1 MLTAETAMRWLSAG
15 YIDHYVCENCHG
27 IHLSELQELEGVLES
42 RLFVEQEGA
51 LLTTEIE
58 LRPTSLLVLM
68 ADLGRLN
75 MNYPSLK
82 VFVDIVDDNLPRL
95 IVAHYLHTQAGLDE
109 APFIWIVQQTVM
121 ATQQLLFEVAE
132 LGFLMPDDE
141 PLKTPL
147 AVH

>member
-1 MLTAETAMRWLSAG
+1 MLTAETAMRWLSAS
-15 YIDHYVCENCHG
+15 YIEHYVCENCHG

-51 LLTTEIE
+51 LLTSEIE
-58 LRPTSLLVLM
+58 IRPTALLVLV
-68 ADLGRLN
+68 AELGRLN

-95 IVAHYLHTQAGLDE
+95 IVADYMHTQAGLDE
-109 APFIWIVQQTVM
+109 SQFTWIVQQTVM
-121 ATQQLLFEVAE
+121 ATQQLLFEIGE
-132 LGFLMPDDE
+132 LGFLMHDE
-141 PLKTPL
+141 EPSKLPS

>member
-1 MLTAETAMRWLSAG
+1 MRWLSAS
-15 YIDHYVCENCHG
+15 YIEHYVCENCHG
-27 IHLSELQELEGVLES
+27 IHFSELQALEGVLES

-51 LLTTEIE
+51 LLTSEIE
-58 LRPTSLLVLM
+58 IRPTALLVLM
-68 ADLGRLN
+68 AELGRLN

-95 IVAHYLHTQAGLDE
+95 IVAHYLHTQVGMSE
-109 APFIWIVQQTVM
+109 QQFIWIMQQTMM
-121 ATQQLLFEVAE
+121 ATQQLLLEIEE
-132 LGFLMPDDE
+132 LGFLMQDDE

>member
-1 MLTAETAMRWLSAG
+1 MRWLMAG
-15 YIDHYVCENCHG
+15 HIDHYICENCHG

-42 RLFVEQEGA
+42 RLFVEHEDA
-51 LLTTEIE
+51 ILTTEVEI
-58 LRPTSLLVLM
+58 RPTALLMLV

-95 IVAHYLHTQAGLDE
+95 IVADYLHTQAGME
-109 APFIWIVQQTVM
+109 QHQFQWIVQQTMM
-121 ATQQLLFEVAE
+121 ATQQLVQELAE
-132 LGFLMPDDE
+132 LGYLMQDE
-141 PLKTPL
+141 PQKSPS

>member
-15 YIDHYVCENCHG
+15 YIEHYVCENCHG

-51 LLTTEIE
+51 LLTSEIE
-58 LRPTSLLVLM
+58 IRPTALLVLV

-75 MNYPSLK
+75 MNYPNLK

-95 IVAHYLHTQAGLDE
+95 IVADYMHTQAGLDQ
-109 APFIWIVQQTVM
+109 AQFTWIVQQTVI
-121 ATQQLLFEVAE
+121 ATQQLLFEVGE
-132 LGFLMPDDE
+132 LGFLMQDE
-141 PLKTPL
+141 EPTKSSS

>member
-15 YIDHYVCENCHG
+15 YIEHYVCENCHG

-51 LLTTEIE
+51 LLTSEIE
-58 LRPTSLLVLM
+58 IRPTALLVLV

-75 MNYPSLK
+75 MNYPNLK

-95 IVAHYLHTQAGLDE
+95 IVADYMHTQAGIDQGQ
-109 APFIWIVQQTVM
+109 FTWIVQQTVI
-121 ATQQLLFEVAE
+121 ATQQLLFEINE
-132 LGFLMPDDE
+132 LGFLMQDE
-141 PLKTPL
+141 EPSLPTS

>member
-1 MLTAETAMRWLSAG
+1 MLTAETAMRWLSAS
-15 YIDHYVCENCHG
+15 YIEHYVCENCHG

-51 LLTTEIE
+51 LLTSEIE
-58 LRPTSLLVLM
+58 IRPTALLVLV
-68 ADLGRLN
+68 AELGRLN

-95 IVAHYLHTQAGLDE
+95 IVADYMHTQAGLDE
-109 APFIWIVQQTVM
+109 SQFTWIVQQTVM
-121 ATQQLLFEVAE
+121 ATQQLLFEIGE
-132 LGFLMPDDE
+132 LGFLMQDE
-141 PLKTPL
+141 EPSKFPS

>member
-1 MLTAETAMRWLSAG
+1 MRWLSAG
-15 YIDHYVCENCHG
+15 YIEHYVCENCHG

-51 LLTTEIE
+51 LLTSEIE
-58 LRPTSLLVLM
+58 IRPTALLVLV

-75 MNYPSLK
+75 MNYPGLK

-95 IVAHYLHTQAGLDE
+95 IVADYLHTQAGIDE
-109 APFIWIVQQTVM
+109 SQFIWIVQQTVM
-121 ATQQLLFEVAE
+121 ATQQLLFEIGE
-132 LGFLMPDDE
+132 LGFLMQDDE
-141 PLKTPL
+141 PSKQSA

>member
-15 YIDHYVCENCHG
+15 YIEHYVCENCHG
-27 IHLSELQELEGVLES
+27 IHLSELHEPEGVLES

-51 LLTTEIE
+51 LLTSEIE
-58 LRPTSLLVLM
+58 IRPTALLVLV

-75 MNYPSLK
+75 MNYPNLK

-95 IVAHYLHTQAGLDE
+95 IVADYMHTQAGIDQ
-109 APFIWIVQQTVM
+109 AQFTWIVQQTVI
-121 ATQQLLFEVAE
+121 ATQQLLFEISE
-132 LGFLMPDDE
+132 LGFLMQDE
-141 PLKTPL
+141 EPTKAAS

>member
-1 MLTAETAMRWLSAG
+1 MLTAETAMRWLSAS
-15 YIDHYVCENCHG
+15 YIEHYVCENCHG

-51 LLTTEIE
+51 LLTSEIE
-58 LRPTSLLVLM
+58 IRPTALLVLV
-68 ADLGRLN
+68 AELGRLN

-95 IVAHYLHTQAGLDE
+95 IVADYMHTQAGLDE
-109 APFIWIVQQTVM
+109 SQFIWIVQQTVM
-121 ATQQLLFEVAE
+121 ATQQLLFEIGE
-132 LGFLMPDDE
+132 LGFLMQDE
-141 PLKTPL
+141 EPSKLPS

>member
-1 MLTAETAMRWLSAG
+1 MRWLSAS
-15 YIDHYVCENCHG
+15 YIEHYVCENCHG

-51 LLTTEIE
+51 LLTSEIE
-58 LRPTSLLVLM
+58 IRPTALLVLV
-68 ADLGRLN
+68 AELGRLN

-95 IVAHYLHTQAGLDE
+95 IVADYMHTQAGLDE
-109 APFIWIVQQTVM
+109 SQFTWIVQQTVM
-121 ATQQLLFEVAE
+121 ATQQLLFEIGE
-132 LGFLMPDDE
+132 LGFLMHDE
-141 PLKTPL
+141 EPSKLPS

>member
-15 YIDHYVCENCHG
+15 YIEHYVCENCHG

-51 LLTTEIE
+51 LLTSEIE
-58 LRPTSLLVLM
+58 IRPTALLVLV
-68 ADLGRLN
+68 AELGRLN

-95 IVAHYLHTQAGLDE
+95 IVADYLHTQMGIEQEQFL
-109 APFIWIVQQTVM
+109 WIMQQTVM
-121 ATQQLLFEVAE
+121 ATQQLLFEISE
-132 LGFLMPDDE
+132 LGFLMQDE
-141 PLKTPL
+141 EPGKLTS

>member
-1 MLTAETAMRWLSAG
+1 MRWLSAG
-15 YIDHYVCENCHG
+15 YIEHYVCENCHG

-51 LLTTEIE
+51 LLTSEIE
-58 LRPTSLLVLM
+58 IRPTALLVLV

-75 MNYPSLK
+75 MNYPGLK

-95 IVAHYLHTQAGLDE
+95 IVADYLHTQAGIDE
-109 APFIWIVQQTVM
+109 TQFIWIVQQTVM
-121 ATQQLLFEVAE
+121 ATQQLLFEIGE
-132 LGFLMPDDE
+132 LGFLMQDDE
-141 PLKTPL
+141 PGKHSA

>member
-1 MLTAETAMRWLSAG
+1 MRWLSAS
-15 YIDHYVCENCHG
+15 YIEHYVCENCHG

-51 LLTTEIE
+51 LLTSEIE
-58 LRPTSLLVLM
+58 IRPTALLVLV
-68 ADLGRLN
+68 AELGRLN

-95 IVAHYLHTQAGLDE
+95 IVADYMHTQAGLDE
-109 APFIWIVQQTVM
+109 SQFTWIVQQTVM
-121 ATQQLLFEVAE
+121 ATQQLLFEIGE
-132 LGFLMPDDE
+132 LGFLMQDE
-141 PLKTPL
+141 EPSKLSS